1 MTNETSFS
9 SISTRVEISINL
21 YQCNLQRMVLKK
33 TNFVKY
39 FAWLLIRVSCK
50 IIPSSQRATILSI
63 ELIIIY
69 NILCRESTLV
79 GQLLGKKYSIPC
91 LTNFYNKWEIK
102 YIKNHFQWWYYLILF
117 FTAHSASIRIN
128 SISFP
133 PINLYLI
140 DLADLKYSFTVKP
153 ECSRPKS
160 HAGEKYHM
168 HSKTRKME
176 A

>member
-79 GQLLGKKYSIPC
+79 GQLLGKNDSIPC
-91 LTNFYNKWEIK
+91 LTNFFYKWEIK
-102 YIKNHFQWWYYLILF
+102 YIKNHFPWWYYYFYVILF
-117 FTAHSASIRIN
+117 FAAHSPSIRIH
-128 SISFP
+128 SISLP
-133 PINLYLI
+133 PVNLYLI
-140 DLADLKYSFTVKP
+140 DPTCTVIP
-153 ECSRPKS
+153 EKWKLR
-160 HAGEKYHM
+160 
-168 HSKTRKME
+168 
-176 A
+176 